1 MSRRAGRPGRAQL
14 LAKKGR
20 IVGGVGCPP
29 NCRTSGKLRRSTG
42 KLRGSSD
49 PSKLFRKMLHFGKI
63 LKQFSETGLRS
74 HPATLTI
81 RTAAMAAATKRM
93 RCDRGRKPWRGASV
107 APRGDTY
114 PRPPSGEDR
123 APLHGGVTAEGPIRK
138 WLRWGVRLIRS
149 RSPLSLLVRERRA
162 TGASPSAP
170 RQEVKNRARWVGRN
184 KRRRALGA
192 GSSRILRH
200 PRTLRRGV
208 EHRRAAA

>member
-1 MSRRAGRPGRAQL
+1 
-14 LAKKGR
+14 
-20 IVGGVGCPP
+20 
-29 NCRTSGKLRRSTG
+29 
-42 KLRGSSD
+42 
-49 PSKLFRKMLHFGKI
+49 
-63 LKQFSETGLRS
+63 
-74 HPATLTI
+74 
-81 RTAAMAAATKRM
+81 MAAATKRM
-93 RCDRGRKPWRGASV
+93 RCERGRISWRCASV

-123 APLHGGVTAEGPIRK
+123 APLHGGATAEGPIRK

-208 EHRRAAA
+208 EHRRAAAPAAGANELRVGRTAASPARRRARRPNTRERKKQLSTTT